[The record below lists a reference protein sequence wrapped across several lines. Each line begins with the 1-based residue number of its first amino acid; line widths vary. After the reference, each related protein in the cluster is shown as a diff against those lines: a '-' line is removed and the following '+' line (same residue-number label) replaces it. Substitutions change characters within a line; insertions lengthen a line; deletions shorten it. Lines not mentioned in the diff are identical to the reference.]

1 MKNTSKDKVSI
12 YLFNAYSNLN
22 PEVNFISGSDR
33 VGINLIDFEKDK
45 PVVIAPQNFQSL
57 LHKGVFF
64 YSSDNL
70 KSKNLLVCYFKRL
83 IKTIQLIN
91 VIKKDFKIEKIVS
104 TSDFFPDVI
113 PCFIFSFGLKWYAFT
128 YHLYPLKL
136 NFRDFFGRIIQIF
149 SYLLFLNSHKVI
161 TSSKECQLFLR
172 KYLFL
177 SKIAKISLGIE
188 ISQYRTNVT
197 KNLNLVYLGRIKNSK
212 GVYDLPE
219 IVSLVKINI
228 PWVKLNIIGNGS
240 KEDTKKLIDLIAK
253 YQVTENIQI
262 FQNLSDKE
270 VIYYLNE
277 SSTLLQP
284 SYEEGF
290 GLSVLEGLASNMN
303 IVLYNLPVYQEHFK
317 DFNLTYIELGD
328 RKGFAERIIEII
340 STRTQVSYPLEMF
353 KRFSWSYI
361 FSFIYKD

>member
-22 PEVNFISGSDR
+22 PEVNFISGSDQ
-33 VGINLIDFEKDK
+33 VGINLIDFENDR
-45 PVVIAPQNFQSL
+45 PVVIAPQNFESL
-57 LHKGVFF
+57 LHKEVPF

-70 KSKNLLVCYFKRL
+70 NSKNLLACYFKRL
-83 IKTIQLIN
+83 FKTIQLIN
-91 VIKKDFKIEKIVS
+91 AIKKDFKIEKVVS

-136 NFRDFFGRIIQIF
+136 NFRDFFGRIIQFF
-149 SYLLFLNSHKVI
+149 SYLLFLNSHKVV

-188 ISQYRTNVT
+188 ISKYRTKDT

-219 IVSLVKINI
+219 IISIVKIKI
-228 PWVKLNIIGNGS
+228 PWVKLKIIGNGNRA
-240 KEDTKKLIDLIAK
+240 DIKKLIDLVAK
-253 YQVTENIQI
+253 YRVTENIQI

-270 VIYYLNE
+270 VINYLKE
-277 SSTLLQP
+277 SNTLLQP

-317 DFNLTYIELGD
+317 DFNLKYIELGD

-340 STRTQVSYPLEMF
+340 STKPQVSYPLEMF
-353 KRFSWSYI
+353 KPFSWSHI
-361 FSFIYKD
+361 FSFIFKD